1 MLTITKQSDYAILFL
16 SNLVGKKEYI
26 PLSELIEKTKLP
38 QRFLARIAAELVKNK
53 IVESREG
60 KIGGYKIVTDLKKI
74 SLYNFLNIF
83 EKDISFCK
91 CCDAE
96 YSCDYEGICHHH
108 SFLKS
113 KLNKVISKELKRYSL
128 ADLLKAK

>member
-16 SNLVGKKEYI
+16 SNLIGKKEYI
-26 PLSELIEKTKLP
+26 PLSELINKTKLP

-60 KIGGYKIVTDLKKI
+60 KVGGYKIVTDLKKT
-74 SLYNFLNIF
+74 SLYDFLNIF

-91 CCDAE
+91 CCDTE

-108 SFLKS
+108 GFLKS